1 MKTILLTSLLAF
13 TFFTAFS
20 QKNMDDVIYLKN
32 GSKIKG
38 SIVQLYPDSL
48 VQIKQ
53 LDGSM
58 WFFPMKDVSLIA
70 KEEKM
75 KSRNLISDG
84 KGFQLGVE
92 AGFLIGS
99 GGVEKKSPFGV
110 HAIGSYRIIPNIA
123 VGLGAGLEFLNHTQ
137 LPIYA
142 DTRFYINKKF
152 YSPYLFVQGGFTLP
166 LDKEFD
172 IEWGTTYEAKPGYMI
187 NPGIGILFP
196 MSEKTAFSISFSYRY
211 NEFSY
216 KRIKPSLIDYTRI
229 EQMNRFNLK
238 FGFLL
243 R

>member
-13 TFFTAFS
+13 IFFTAFS

-110 HAIGSYRIIPNIA
+110 HTIGSYRIIPKIA
-123 VGLGAGLEFLNHTQ
+123 VGLGAGLEFLNHTL
-137 LPIYA
+137 LPVYI
-142 DTRFYINKKF
+142 DTRYYVNKHF
-152 YSPYLFVQGGFTLP
+152 YSPYLFIQGGVTLP
-166 LDKEFD
+166 LDNEYN
-172 IEWGTTYEAKPGYMI
+172 IEWNTTYKAKPGYMI

-196 MSEKTAFSISFSYRY
+196 MNEKTALSISFSYRY

-216 KRIKPSLIDYTRI
+216 ERITPKMPDYTRI

>member
-1 MKTILLTSLLAF
+1 MKTILLTSLLALI
-13 TFFTAFS
+13 FFTAFS

-38 SIVQLYPDSL
+38 SIVQLFPDSI

-58 WFFPMKDVSLIA
+58 WFFLMKDVSLIA

-75 KSRNLISDG
+75 KSQDLISDG
-84 KGFQLGVE
+84 KGFQLGAE
-92 AGFLIGS
+92 AGFLLGS
-99 GGVEKKSPFGV
+99 GGAEKKAPFGV
-110 HAIGSYRIIPNIA
+110 HAIGSYRIFPNLA
-123 VGLGAGLEFLNHTQ
+123 LGVGTGLEFLNHTQ
-137 LPIYA
+137 LPLYI
-142 DTRFYINKKF
+142 DTRFYVNKKF
-152 YSPYLFVQGGFTLP
+152 YSPYLFFQAGATLP

-172 IEWGTTYEAKPGYMI
+172 IEWSTSYEAKPGYMI

-211 NEFSY
+211 NELSY
-216 KRIKPSLIDYTRI
+216 KRTKPNLVDYTRI

-238 FGFLL
+238 FGFLI